1 MVADMALWQWLADL
15 VLVAHAAYV
24 LFVVGGQTLIVI
36 GWIRGWEWTRYRVFR
51 LLHLAAIGLVML
63 EAWLG
68 INCPLTTLENFLR
81 LQAGMVT
88 YENSFIA
95 HWLRWVIF
103 MPHRMDIRSDL
114 YGFLTLVILT
124 WLAYPPRRNLSD
136 KRRKVMKLF
145 CLRPW

>member
-24 LFVVGGQTLIVI
+24 LFVVGGQALIVI

-68 INCPLTTLENFLR
+68 INCPLTALENFLR
-81 LQAGMVT
+81 LQAGTVA
-88 YENSFIA
+88 YEHSFIA

-103 MPHRMDIRSDL
+103 YAAPEWI
-114 YGFLTLVILT
+114 FTLIYTVFTAIVILT
-124 WLAYPPRRNLSD
+124 WLAYPPRR
-136 KRRKVMKLF
+136 KLK
-145 CLRPW
+145 

>member
-1 MVADMALWQWLADL
+1 MALWRWLADL

-36 GWIRGWEWTRYRVFR
+36 GWIRGWEWTRCRVFR
-51 LLHLAAIGLVML
+51 LLHLVAIGLVML

-68 INCPLTTLENFLR
+68 INCPLTILENFLR
-81 LQAGMVT
+81 LQAGAVA

-103 MPHRMDIRSDL
+103 YTAPEWIFAL
-114 YGFLTLVILT
+114 IYTVFTALVILT
-124 WLAYPPRRNLSD
+124 WLAYPPRR
-136 KRRKVMKLF
+136 KLK
-145 CLRPW
+145 

>member
-1 MVADMALWQWLADL
+1 MVADMALWRWLADL

-36 GWIRGWEWTRYRVFR
+36 GWIRGWEWTRCRVFR
-51 LLHLAAIGLVML
+51 LLHLVAIGLVML

-68 INCPLTTLENFLR
+68 INCPLTILENFLR
-81 LQAGMVT
+81 LQAGAVA

-103 MPHRMDIRSDL
+103 YTAPEWIFAL
-114 YGFLTLVILT
+114 IYTVFTALVILT
-124 WLAYPPRRNLSD
+124 WLAYPPRR
-136 KRRKVMKLF
+136 KLK
-145 CLRPW
+145 